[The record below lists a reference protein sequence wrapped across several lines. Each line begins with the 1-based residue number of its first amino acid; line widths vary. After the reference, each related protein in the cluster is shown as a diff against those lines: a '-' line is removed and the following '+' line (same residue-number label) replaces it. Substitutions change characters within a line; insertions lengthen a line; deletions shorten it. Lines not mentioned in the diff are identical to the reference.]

1 MGPLL
6 NAKQQ
11 RLEGRL
17 GTSKA
22 SGFKL
27 LEAKKKL
34 YVSPGTVATGHF
46 WNMKFGP
53 QAAESYMDLGGC

>member
-6 NAKQQ
+6 NPKLK

-17 GTSKA
+17 GTSQA
-22 SGFKL
+22 DGVKL
-27 LEAKKKL
+27 LKTKRL

-46 WNMKFGP
+46 WNTKFGP
-53 QAAESYMDLGGC
+53 QA